1 MNSHFD
7 NHGKVAI
14 ALLLRYIRSRYTHI
28 VHTDTIFYRHYFIPV
43 LLFIPGTSHVAGVGY
58 RLLGLAVFLQLELFW
73 VYVQILLCCSNDK
86 SL

>member
-1 MNSHFD
+1 M
-7 NHGKVAI
+7 
-14 ALLLRYIRSRYTHI
+14 
-28 VHTDTIFYRHYFIPV
+28 
-43 LLFIPGTSHVAGVGY
+43 GY

>member
-1 MNSHFD
+1 PP
-7 NHGKVAI
+7 
-14 ALLLRYIRSRYTHI
+14 
-28 VHTDTIFYRHYFIPV
+28 DTIFYRHYFIPV